1 MNKVLTFGI
10 AAVLTSIAIIGSV
23 SAKDGKIKI
32 GVLTDMSGYTA
43 DLTGEGSVLGARL
56 AVEEFGG
63 TFKGKPIE
71 IISADHQNKPDVAS
85 SIARNWVA
93 SDVDVILDVP
103 NSAVALAV
111 NGIVR
116 DANKVM
122 LHGSLST
129 RFIGDACTPNA
140 IQWTTDAYALANG
153 TANSVVEAGGNK
165 WFFITSDYVF
175 GHGLEK
181 QVGDLVKASG
191 GQVVGS
197 VRTPL
202 NTNDYSSFLLQAQAS
217 GANVIGLAMAGADP
231 INAIKQAHEYQID
244 RSGIQMVA
252 LSLYIMDVY
261 ALGVETAKGLIAT
274 DAFYWDLN
282 DDTRAFAKKFA
293 AKHAGRMPTLFQAA
307 AYSSTLHYLKAAQ
320 ALGDENDGAKV
331 VAKMKEIPTQDL
343 AFGAGSVRVDGKK
356 LHPVYTF
363 KVKSKEQSKGEWDLY
378 NVLKK
383 TPPEQAFLPP
393 SRECSLVN

>member
-1 MNKVLTFGI
+1 MKNVLTFGI
-10 AAVLTSIAIIGSV
+10 AAAFASIAIMSAV
-23 SAKDGKIKI
+23 SAKDGRVKI
-32 GVLTDMSGYTA
+32 GVLTDMSGGTA
-43 DLTGEGSVLGARL
+43 DLTGEGSVLATRM
-56 AVEEFGG
+56 AIEEFGG
-63 TFKGKPIE
+63 NFKGNPIE
-71 IISADHQNKPDVAS
+71 VVSADHQNKPDVAS

-93 SDVDVILDVP
+93 SDVDAIIDVP
-103 NSAVALAV
+103 NSAIALAV

-129 RFIGDACTPNA
+129 RFTGDACTPNA

-153 TANSVVEAGGNK
+153 TATSVVEAGGKK

-175 GHGLEK
+175 GIGLEK

-197 VRTPL
+197 VRAPL
-202 NTNDYSSFLLQAQAS
+202 NTNDYSSFLIQAQAS

-244 RSGIQMVA
+244 KSGIQMVA

-261 ALGVETAKGLIAT
+261 ALGVDTAQGLIAT

-293 AKHAGRMPTLFQAA
+293 ARHKGRMPTLFQAA

-331 VAKMKEIPTQDL
+331 VAKMKELPTQDL
-343 AFGAGSVRVDGKK
+343 AFGAGTVRIDGKK

-363 KVKSKEQSKGEWDLY
+363 KVKSKAESKGEWDLY
-378 NVLKK
+378 SVLKK

-393 SRECSLVN
+393 SKECSLVK